1 MNNSIKNTVTRLFD
15 PFKFDLVELTSE
27 RVMPSASSE
36 TTKEKVIDLSENT
49 VNIIQPQAEI
59 ATKRTIIPLPYEN
72 EDGYEECDYKKEI
85 SSSNVDENNRNK
97 YLIDLSEKI
106 SDLDYTLEINGVPTF
121 PRGDIQGVKAKAK
134 QGKTHVILCLMT
146 AMLKGEFLSIKS
158 RLTKPKICYFATE
171 EHLRSLHKLT
181 KKVHQ
186 LCGWDI
192 DSNNEVFKVYTL
204 RSQNPKERSEYIEE
218 CIWEDEPDVVFID
231 GIRDLLYDFNNIQ
244 ESNELVTSLLR
255 ISEECDCAIVNV
267 LHTNKGYS
275 DSNMRGHLG
284 TELLNKCSDVF
295 EVEKKDN
302 VFCIK
307 ETDCRN
313 ISTGEWS
320 FSLDDDG
327 LPQRAIIVT
336 KKEKRGNRK
345 EEIFTIILTDSE
357 PLTYTQLRAKY
368 MEISNFKVD
377 ASNKH
382 IIEMTDKGFLI
393 KTNDGKYQLS

>member
-1 MNNSIKNTVTRLFD
+1 MLDKLRMFNPFLFEPDCEESGGETLFVELEKNTEDSIKKSHLD
-15 PFKFDLVELTSE
+15 SKDQE
-27 RVMPSASSE
+27 SASE
-36 TTKEKVIDLSENT
+36 F
-49 VNIIQPQAEI
+49 
-59 ATKRTIIPLPYEN
+59 
-72 EDGYEECDYKKEI
+72 
-85 SSSNVDENNRNK
+85 
-97 YLIDLSEKI
+97 LIDLSESI

-134 QGKTHVILCLMT
+134 QGKTHVILCLMI
-146 AMLKGEFLSIKS
+146 ALLKGEFLSIKS
-158 RLTKPKICYFATE
+158 RVTNPKICYFATE
-171 EHLRSLHKLT
+171 EHLRSLHKLA
-181 KKVHQ
+181 KKVHK
-186 LCGWDI
+186 LCGWNLDN
-192 DSNNEVFKVYTL
+192 NNELFKVYTL
-204 RSQNPKERSEYIEE
+204 RSQNPKERSEYIKE
-218 CIWEDEPDVVFID
+218 CIWEDDPDVVFID

-244 ESNELVTSLLR
+244 ESNELITSLLK

-295 EVEKKDN
+295 EVEKKEN
-302 VFCIK
+302 MFCVK

-313 ISTGEWS
+313 IPTGDWS
-320 FSLDDDG
+320 FSLDEDG

-336 KKEKRGNRK
+336 KKEKKENRK
-345 EEIFTIILTDSE
+345 EEIFTTILTDSE
-357 PLTYTQLRAKY
+357 PLTYTKLRTKY

-382 IIEMTDKGFLI
+382 IIEMADKGFLI